1 MTAIRFLIVCL
12 VMVSLSMAPDLATA
26 TLEVKTVSKS
36 IVRVQVYDNNR
47 IKAKGAGF
55 VVNEAGHVLTGAHLL
70 KGAGNVFVVSLE
82 TGAKMRARRMH
93 TDLEMNLAVLEVP
106 GLKLPPLRL
115 SEQGAEVGRIVL
127 TLRFYASN
135 KLQLSQ
141 GIISGASAAA
151 AYFLSHNAMIKE
163 KDFGMPLFNECDQV
177 VALNL
182 PDPKLVKQPWLPLR
196 FIPGLSH
203 SIEDPEDVV
212 YALRAGD
219 IITKLSE
226 WKVSHTVV
234 KEACLSNDQ
243 RLDEEKGLLEEEKE
257 RLEEELKRLEEE
269 KEEELKRLEEEK
281 EAELKRLEEEKEE
294 ELKRLKEEKEWLE
307 AEKRV
312 LRVWD
317 EAEKKRIQ
325 ENYRRTLKQARELT
339 IGQKV
344 VGIVG
349 GIVGGIVI
357 WGGVTKVVRFFRRR
371 LRWAPFKCWLKG
383 QDETGQQH
391 DLDISAEEL
400 GAPDGVTIGRR
411 DDLKFIINHDAISR
425 EHIRLTCDDG
435 YLQVQDLG
443 SKNGTWVND
452 QRLNPRTK
460 TRLHNGDQLVLGPV
474 RLMVH
479 LWRVRR
485 WGWFG

>member
-36 IVRVQVYDNNR
+36 IVRVEVYERSNAPDGQSMLSEE
-47 IKAKGAGF
+47 GAGF
-55 VVNEAGHVLTGAHLL
+55 AINETGHVLTGAHLL

-115 SEQGAEVGRIVL
+115 SEQGAEVGGIVR

-234 KEACLSNDQ
+234 KEACLSKDQ
-243 RLDEEKGLLEEEKE
+243 RLDEKEAELKRLDEELKRLEKEAELKRLDEEKGLLEEEKE

-269 KEEELKRLEEEK
+269 KER
-281 EAELKRLEEEKEE
+281 
-294 ELKRLKEEKEWLE
+294 LE
-307 AEKRV
+307 AEKWM

-317 EAEKKRIQ
+317 EVEEKRVK
-325 ENYRRTLKQARELT
+325 ENPHELT
-339 IGQKV
+339 IGQKI
-344 VGIVG
+344 VGWIVG
-349 GIVGGIVI
+349 GIVGGIVG
-357 WGGVTKVVRFFRRR
+357 WGAMRFFRRR
-371 LRWAPFKCWLKG
+371 
-383 QDETGQQH
+383 
-391 DLDISAEEL
+391 
-400 GAPDGVTIGRR
+400 
-411 DDLKFIINHDAISR
+411 
-425 EHIRLTCDDG
+425 
-435 YLQVQDLG
+435 
-443 SKNGTWVND
+443 
-452 QRLNPRTK
+452 
-460 TRLHNGDQLVLGPV
+460 
-474 RLMVH
+474 
-479 LWRVRR
+479 
-485 WGWFG
+485 